1 MIKSAFHWLWCRLTS
16 LSDERI
22 AFAQWEMFLMR
33 AAFAGL
39 VLWSMG
45 KNMPPDSQPLPNGLC
60 ILFDLTWLGQPATWA
75 QAQWITAG
83 FLTCFVF
90 GLSGGITLLVPM
102 FFYVAMGS
110 LINSQGAIK
119 HHSQLIA
126 MTLVAMWLS
135 ALAVSIWRI
144 FRSRRFS
151 IFDDVGTQRIGI
163 QWAMI
168 AIAASY
174 VTSAFSKLLA
184 TDGTWIFRTPN
195 LAVELV
201 KSHLTVFHDTIT
213 TSQVVEYPP
222 LAAFLVEHVWVAPLL
237 FGPGLFIELF
247 FFLAL
252 AGRGW
257 AAVFGLGAIL
267 MHVIITL
274 VMKLVFPEHEA
285 LMLIFFVNVPF
296 WAVVSVRWARGK
308 I

>member
-1 MIKSAFHWLWCRLTS
+1 MIKSAFLWLWCRLTS

-22 AFAQWEMFLMR
+22 TFARWEMFLMR

-45 KNMPPDSQPLPNGLC
+45 KNLPPDSQPLPNGLC
-60 ILFDLTWLGQPATWA
+60 VFLDLTWLAQPETWA

-83 FLTCFVF
+83 FLACFVF
-90 GLSGGITLLVPM
+90 GLSGGITLLVPV

-126 MTLVAMWLS
+126 MTLIALWLS
-135 ALAVSIWRI
+135 TMVACLWKAI
-144 FRSRRFS
+144 RSRRFA
-151 IFDDVGTQRIGI
+151 IFDDVMTQRIGI

-168 AIAASY
+168 AIAAAY

-184 TDGTWIFRTPN
+184 TEGTWIFRTPN

-213 TSQVVEYPP
+213 TSQIAEYPP
-222 LAAFLVEHVWVAPLL
+222 LAAFLVDHVWLAPIL

-257 AAVFGLGAIL
+257 AAVFGMGAIL

-285 LMLIFFVNVPF
+285 LMLIFFVNIPF
-296 WAVVSVRWARGK
+296 WTVVFIRGAWRK